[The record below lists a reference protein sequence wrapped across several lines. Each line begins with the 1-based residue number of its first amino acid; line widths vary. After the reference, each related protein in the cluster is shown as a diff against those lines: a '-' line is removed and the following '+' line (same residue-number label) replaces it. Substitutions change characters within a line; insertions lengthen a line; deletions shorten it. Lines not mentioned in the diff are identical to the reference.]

1 MNERGITMMSF
12 GRMAGVLLVGIGN
25 AGLVAA
31 PSTALAANSSKP
43 REIVVVG
50 SKLKKK
56 SGGEVRAGDTLI
68 DRWQRS
74 RSRPKG
80 AKSR

>member
-1 MNERGITMMSF
+1 MMFF
-12 GRMAGVLLVGIGN
+12 GWMAGVLLVGIVG

-31 PSTALAANSSKP
+31 PSRALAANSTKP

-56 SGGEVRAGDTLI
+56 SGGEMRAGDTLI

-74 RSRPKG
+74 RSRPKSV
-80 AKSR
+80 KSK